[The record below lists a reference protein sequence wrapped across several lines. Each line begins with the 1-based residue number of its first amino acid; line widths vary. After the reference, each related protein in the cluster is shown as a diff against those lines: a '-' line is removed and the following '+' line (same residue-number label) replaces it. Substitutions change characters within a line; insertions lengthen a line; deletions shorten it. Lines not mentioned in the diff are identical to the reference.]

1 MAELFDTHCHLTC
14 PELLTQVGAVI
25 EQALAAGVTRILNVA
40 CSPGEWASAV
50 ELAEHYPGKIW
61 LAAGIH
67 PHEAAKVTPA
77 DLEGL
82 ARMLARPD
90 VLAAGETGLD
100 FHYDFSP
107 RDVQGEVFRAQLRL
121 AAAAS
126 RPVIIHARE
135 AHQEVVD
142 MLVEEGFTG
151 RPVVFHCYSG
161 DAAQAEELR
170 GRGWRV
176 SFTGIITYKNAA
188 AQLQAA
194 VAAPLGEVMFE
205 TDAPYLSPHPLRK
218 VFPNVPAHLVHTVEF
233 AAKARGQSSDELAA
247 ASTRN
252 AMSFFAIPK

>member
-1 MAELFDTHCHLTC
+1 M
-14 PELLTQVGAVI
+14 
-25 EQALAAGVTRILNVA
+25 
-40 CSPGEWASAV
+40 
-50 ELAEHYPGKIW
+50 
-61 LAAGIH
+61 
-67 PHEAAKVTPA
+67 
-77 DLEGL
+77 
-82 ARMLARPD
+82 
-90 VLAAGETGLD
+90 
-100 FHYDFSP
+100 
-107 RDVQGEVFRAQLRL
+107 
-121 AAAAS
+121 
-126 RPVIIHARE
+126 
-135 AHQEVVD
+135 
-142 MLVEEGFTG
+142 EEGFTG